1 MSSVS
6 NHGGRR
12 PYPPEFKHEAVELY
26 RRSGKSLQVVAG
38 ELGVAV
44 ESLRSWN
51 KRHEIY
57 VGEREGLTT
66 AEREELRELR
76 RKLLRVEQERD
87 LLKRAAAFFARET
100 EIR

>member
-1 MSSVS
+1 MSG
-6 NHGGRR
+6 NRGRR
-12 PYPPEFKHEAVELY
+12 PYPPEFRGEAVELY
-26 RRSGKSLQVVAG
+26 RRSGKSLQVIAG

-51 KRHEIY
+51 KQHA
-57 VGEREGLTT
+57 VDGGEREGLTSP
-66 AEREELRELR
+66 EREELRELR

>member
-1 MSSVS
+1 VS
-6 NHGGRR
+6 GNRGRR
-12 PYPPEFKHEAVELY
+12 PYPPEFKREAVELY

-51 KRHEIY
+51 KQHE
-57 VGEREGLTT
+57 VDGGEREGLTSP
-66 AEREELRELR
+66 EREELRELR

>member
-1 MSSVS
+1 VS
-6 NHGGRR
+6 NHRGRR
-12 PYPPEFKHEAVELY
+12 PYPPEFRREAVELY

-51 KRHEIY
+51 KRHEID
-57 VGEREGLTT
+57 VGEREGLSS

-76 RKLLRVEQERD
+76 RKLLRTEQEGSVR
-87 LLKRAAAFFARET
+87 
-100 EIR
+100 